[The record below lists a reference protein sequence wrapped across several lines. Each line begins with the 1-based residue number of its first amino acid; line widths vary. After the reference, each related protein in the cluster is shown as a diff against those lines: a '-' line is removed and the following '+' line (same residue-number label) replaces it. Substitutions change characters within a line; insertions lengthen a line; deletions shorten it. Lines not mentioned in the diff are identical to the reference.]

1 MHNNPKYHL
10 KKVNPEEGEIDTIN
24 DKFDI
29 VRLSFVV
36 DEDVDRAQNYN
47 NVVDQKVFF
56 HDLTIC
62 EEGLL
67 LLGDCLGV
75 NLWHIYI
82 WKQVWD
88 LVVNWDL
95 RCFGFEIN
103 ELFDFWFLGLL
114 DFVNVIKLFAE
125 RLF

>member
-1 MHNNPKYHL
+1 MHNNPKHHF

-24 DKFDI
+24 DEFDI

-75 NLWHIYI
+75 N
-82 WKQVWD
+82 V
-88 LVVNWDL
+88 
-95 RCFGFEIN
+95 
-103 ELFDFWFLGLL
+103 
-114 DFVNVIKLFAE
+114 
-125 RLF
+125 